1 MDEKQYTP
9 RLKEKYK
16 KEIIPGLMEKFAYR
30 NINQVPKLVKISLN
44 MGLGEAINNPK
55 LLESAVEEMKVISGQ
70 KPVITRARK
79 SIASFKVRA
88 GNAIGCTVTVRG
100 DRAYELLD
108 RLITLALPRVRDF
121 KGVSR
126 KGFDGR
132 GNYTMGIKEQII
144 FPEVDYDKVEKI
156 HGMNITIVT
165 SARTDE
171 EAFELLKRFDMPFRR
186 R

>member
-1 MDEKQYTP
+1 MEGKYVP
-9 RLKEKYK
+9 RLKEKYQ
-16 KEIIPGLMEKFAYR
+16 KEIVPALVEKFAYK
-30 NINQVPKLVKISLN
+30 NINQVPKIIKIGVN
-44 MGLGEAINNPK
+44 MGMGEATVNPK
-55 LLESAVEEMKVISGQ
+55 LLEAAQEELQRITGQ

-88 GNAIGCTVTVRG
+88 GNAIGCSVTVRG

-126 KGFDGR
+126 KAFDGR
-132 GNYTMGIKEQII
+132 GNYTLGIREQII
-144 FPEVDYDKVEKI
+144 FPEVEYDKVEKI

-165 SARTDE
+165 SAKTDE
-171 EAFELLKRFDMPFRR
+171 EAFELLQRFGMPFRR